1 MIHPPLQR
9 QHRQGEADRPWPEW
23 GVRRVVGTV
32 ALYFVP
38 RDRAKSQAEGYS
50 GLIGGLEVLGEIVL
64 SSPEEKARLSDGRID
79 YFTLEAALASVHT
92 PMDVD

>member
-1 MIHPPLQR
+1 M
-9 QHRQGEADRPWPEW
+9 
-23 GVRRVVGTV
+23 

-38 RDRAKSQAEGYS
+38 RDRTKSKAEGFS

-64 SSPEEKARLSDGRID
+64 SSPNDKARLSSGQID

-92 PMDVD
+92 PIEVD